1 MKSLNQPNQRLDA
14 YLLACTLLVLLTF
27 ASSAAQ
33 AIPVQYDFNSGFVTL
48 SATVGDD
55 QLIDPLDI
63 PLAGIQVTLDT
74 DTNEI
79 LSMEFVVPGP
89 IDLTLNQPLAGYD
102 MITIERILMTGTA
115 GTLTQVDPGP
125 PTEYF
130 YVADPVDVELT
141 LSADGPA
148 PFYGPLVNEVFTTTT
163 VASGTLFIDDI
174 ANTLNL
180 SGITIG
186 IFGPFGDEELP
197 VVLKGDFVFSGD
209 ANSVPEPT
217 TTMLFSIGLIAMAS
231 SSRRRST
238 RRS

>member
-1 MKSLNQPNQRLDA
+1 MKSLNQK
-14 YLLACTLLVLLTF
+14 LAPYFFASTLLVLLTF
-27 ASSAAQ
+27 VSTAAQ
-33 AIPVQYDFNSGFVTL
+33 AISVQYNFNSGFVTL
-48 SATVGDD
+48 SATVGGE

-74 DTNEI
+74 GTNEI
-79 LSMEFVVPGP
+79 LSMELVAPGP
-89 IDLTLNQPLAGYD
+89 IDLTLNRPLAGYD
-102 MITIERILMTGTA
+102 MVTIENLLMTGTA
-115 GTLTQVDPGP
+115 GSLFQVDPGP

-148 PFYGPLVNEVFTTTT
+148 PIYGPLVDEVFTTTT

-174 ANTLNL
+174 ASTLNL

-186 IFGPFGDEELP
+186 FFDPIGDEELP
-197 VVLKGDFVFSGD
+197 FVLKGDFVFSGD
-209 ANSVPEPT
+209 ANPVPEPT
-217 TTMLFSIGLIAMAS
+217 TTMLFSICLIAMAS

-238 RRS
+238 LRS